1 MNKRIAYFSFVC
13 ILLSSFIACGDDPL
27 TVTIPENSSEAES
40 SSSVESSSD
49 SSSSKKEEPSEKSSS
64 SAKSSSS
71 SKKTQ
76 SSSSSLA
83 SSSSKNEPAESSS
96 SSVSS
101 SSSKNVVENY
111 PDAEVRVSGTYDCSK
126 YSCVTTEFL
135 NQNILEAKEYGEV
148 LDPRDGKVYK
158 TVQIASHVW
167 MAQNLNYETEESYC
181 YKGEDEYCAKY
192 GRLYKWSDAV
202 DSAECDYGTFCSLS
216 TNVQGVCPNGW
227 HLPSEDEWKKLF
239 EFIGTYGS
247 TTNIMW
253 AGKKLKSRTGW
264 QGDGNGADDYGF
276 SAYPTGYK
284 VSVSGKSAMEGSNMY
299 AWTATEYSK
308 DGAKY
313 VKMSHNLDEVGF
325 YQSKEALLSV
335 RCLRNS
341 RSASGEWAI
350 LPKFQSDYGEV
361 ITSKDDY
368 LNPDVYYDSIVDPR
382 DGQVYKTAKIDSM
395 VWMAQNLNYADS
407 AKTPSLLGQ
416 SWCYNDDDSY
426 CKVGGRLYTWTAAV
440 DSVKLATRENNP
452 MTCGLGEHCKFND
465 EKVQGLCP
473 DGWHLPSEREW
484 YSIMMKLGTQTGAG
498 AALKAQHG
506 WRARNGSDD
515 FGFSFL
521 PVGGRFSSRD
531 GSYPDNFNYAG
542 EDAFFWASTSY
553 DDERAYRMNV
563 TYSGD
568 IAHLGYYPKYF
579 GHPIR
584 CVKN

>member
-1 MNKRIAYFSFVC
+1 
-13 ILLSSFIACGDDPL
+13 
-27 TVTIPENSSEAES
+27 
-40 SSSVESSSD
+40 
-49 SSSSKKEEPSEKSSS
+49 
-64 SAKSSSS
+64 
-71 SKKTQ
+71 
-76 SSSSSLA
+76 
-83 SSSSKNEPAESSS
+83 
-96 SSVSS
+96 
-101 SSSKNVVENY
+101 
-111 PDAEVRVSGTYDCSK
+111 
-126 YSCVTTEFL
+126 L

-284 VSVSGKSAMEGSNMY
+284 VSVSGKSAMEGTNMY
-299 AWTATEYSK
+299 AWTATEYAK

-335 RCLRNS
+335 RCLKNS

-426 CKVGGRLYTWTAAV
+426 CKVGGRLYTWAAAI

-452 MTCGLGEHCKFND
+452 LTCGLGEHCKFND

-542 EDAFFWASTSY
+542 EEAFFWASTSY

>member
-83 SSSSKNEPAESSS
+83 SS

-284 VSVSGKSAMEGSNMY
+284 VSVSGKSAMEGTNMY
-299 AWTATEYSK
+299 AWTATEYAK

-335 RCLRNS
+335 RCLKNS

-368 LNPDVYYDSIVDPR
+368 LNPDIYYDSIVDPR
-382 DGQVYKTAKIDSM
+382 DGQVYKTAK
-395 VWMAQNLNYADS
+395 
-407 AKTPSLLGQ
+407 
-416 SWCYNDDDSY
+416 
-426 CKVGGRLYTWTAAV
+426 V
-440 DSVKLATRENNP
+440 DKE
-452 MTCGLGEHCKFND
+452 
-465 EKVQGLCP
+465 
-473 DGWHLPSEREW
+473 SELR
-484 YSIMMKLGTQTGAG
+484 
-498 AALKAQHG
+498 
-506 WRARNGSDD
+506 
-515 FGFSFL
+515 
-521 PVGGRFSSRD
+521 
-531 GSYPDNFNYAG
+531 
-542 EDAFFWASTSY
+542 
-553 DDERAYRMNV
+553 
-563 TYSGD
+563 
-568 IAHLGYYPKYF
+568 
-579 GHPIR
+579 
-584 CVKN
+584 